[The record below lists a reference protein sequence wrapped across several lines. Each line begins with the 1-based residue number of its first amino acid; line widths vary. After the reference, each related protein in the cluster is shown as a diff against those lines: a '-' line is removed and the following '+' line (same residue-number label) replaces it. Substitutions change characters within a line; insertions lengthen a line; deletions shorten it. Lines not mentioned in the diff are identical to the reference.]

1 MKVGDL
7 VRYRH
12 TPFFIG
18 VLTLVA
24 PGGTHPWAE
33 VMWSF
38 ARGIK
43 RDEVLLADVEVIN
56 EKRLN
61 TVEAPASKRCGG
73 KEMKA
78 KVGDLVR

>member
-7 VRYRH
+7 VRYKY
-12 TPFFIG
+12 TPFFAG

-33 VMWSF
+33 VMWSL

-43 RDEVLLADVEVIN
+43 RDEVLLSALEVIN
-56 EKRLN
+56 ESR
-61 TVEAPASKRCGG
+61 
-73 KEMKA
+73 
-78 KVGDLVR
+78 